1 MSTLAELRL
10 TYLKKPYFVTMGTF
24 HMGIML
30 HFNNSETLSY
40 SELLQHTRLPDK
52 ELTKQLQSLVET
64 KIIDTEVRWNCF
76 LTGLDIITTSV
87 AEYVKF
93 TKFYMPTACY

>member
-1 MSTLAELRL
+1 
-10 TYLKKPYFVTMGTF
+10 MGTF

-64 KIIDTEVRWNCF
+64 KIIDTEVRLNCL
-76 LTGLDIITTSV
+76 LTQVGIIVLV
-87 AEYVKF
+87 ADALNLPNF
-93 TKFYMPTACY
+93 TDQLPAQKNVIDTNHSIKLFK

>member
-64 KIIDTEVRWNCF
+64 KIIGTEVSWN
-76 LTGLDIITTSV
+76 GLLNELSITATSV
-87 AEYVKF
+87 KYIRSCAEK
-93 TKFYMPTACY
+93 CY